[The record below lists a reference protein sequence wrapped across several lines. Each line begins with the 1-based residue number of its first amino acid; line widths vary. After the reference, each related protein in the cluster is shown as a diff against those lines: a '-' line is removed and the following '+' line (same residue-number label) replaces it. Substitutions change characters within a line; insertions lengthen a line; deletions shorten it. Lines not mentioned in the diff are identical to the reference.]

1 MDALARRLE
10 GRPNNAGWGIALRTL
25 HEDMVQE
32 HRRALLLVLGAVG
45 FVMLIVC
52 ANVANL
58 VLARSTRR
66 LKESALRSA
75 LGASR
80 TRLFRQMLTE
90 SLLLAVTGGV
100 LGVVVAQWTIAP
112 LIRLAPTVIPRLDGV
127 RLDGAVLGFSV
138 GVSLLT
144 GLLFSLVPTLL
155 ASRAEPGLFLRV
167 AGTGVGRRRQ
177 RLRATLIV
185 AEVALSMVLLIGAG
199 LMTRSF
205 VRLRGVDPGFAFE
218 NIMTASLGLPASRY
232 ESAERQSA
240 FYARLLE
247 DLAALDGVES
257 VGATTNL
264 PMSGSRMTFGYRIEG
279 RPEDAA
285 DGRLVAEYHATSA
298 DYFRTMHIEFT
309 SGRTF
314 TAAESGGRTKAVV
327 INQTLARR
335 RFPGSTPVGE
345 RITVV
350 SQGGPTSRE
359 IVGVIADVKHA
370 GPASSPR
377 EEVYVPLGDDPWRF
391 ATIVLDVRGPE
402 GGLREAIQ
410 ARLSAI
416 DPALPLSSAQPM
428 RQLIAGWL
436 APLRFQMLLVGLFA
450 VVALALAGVGIYGV
464 IAYIVGARTNEIGV
478 RMALGAGSGK
488 IFRLFLGQGMALAGL
503 GAALGLVGALALSR
517 LVRSLLFDVTPYDPM
532 TFLSIT
538 GVVLLVAGVASYLP
552 ARRATRVDAV
562 SALKTE

>member
-1 MDALARRLE
+1 
-10 GRPNNAGWGIALRTL
+10 
-25 HEDMVQE
+25 
-32 HRRALLLVLGAVG
+32 
-45 FVMLIVC
+45 
-52 ANVANL
+52 
-58 VLARSTRR
+58 
-66 LKESALRSA
+66 
-75 LGASR
+75 
-80 TRLFRQMLTE
+80 
-90 SLLLAVTGGV
+90 
-100 LGVVVAQWTIAP
+100 
-112 LIRLAPTVIPRLDGV
+112 
-127 RLDGAVLGFSV
+127 
-138 GVSLLT
+138 
-144 GLLFSLVPTLL
+144 
-155 ASRAEPGLFLRV
+155 
-167 AGTGVGRRRQ
+167 
-177 RLRATLIV
+177 
-185 AEVALSMVLLIGAG
+185 
-199 LMTRSF
+199 MTRSF

-359 IVGVIADVKHA
+359 IVGVIADVK
-370 GPASSPR
+370 R
-377 EEVYVPLGDDPWRF
+377 RF